1 MMPIQKVLHIYKSS
15 MDLKDRDGSH
25 TLYREGNRASSSKVN
40 YTAAKD
46 KNSFQSILKKTM
58 SK

>member
-1 MMPIQKVLHIYKSS
+1 MMPVQKVVNIYKSS
-15 MDLKDRDGSH
+15 MDLKDKSGSH
-25 TLYREGNRASSSKVN
+25 TLYKDMSSSG
-40 YTAAKD
+40 AAKGSYSDKD